1 MKILSAKD
9 FFRSFTRCHYSHACI
24 YMYLHCMFT
33 VEMSMKI
40 TPDSAKQDRGVPA
53 LQRLAAVSMC
63 ANAGGRKDGG
73 CRQGEVGLLVNHMDV
88 GHGLACW
95 NPPVVSCNIQ

>member
-1 MKILSAKD
+1 MHVFILS
-9 FFRSFTRCHYSHACI
+9 S
-24 YMYLHCMFT
+24 MFT

-53 LQRLAAVSMC
+53 LQRLAAVAMC
-63 ANAGGRKDGG
+63 ANAGGSKDGG
-73 CRQGEVGLLVNHMDV
+73 CWQGEVGLLVNHMDV
-88 GHGLACW
+88 GHGLACC